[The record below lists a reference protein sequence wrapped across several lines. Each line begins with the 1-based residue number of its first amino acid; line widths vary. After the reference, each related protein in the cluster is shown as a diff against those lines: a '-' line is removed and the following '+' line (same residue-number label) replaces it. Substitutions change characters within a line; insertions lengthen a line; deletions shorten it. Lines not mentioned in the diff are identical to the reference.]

1 MCECLKI
8 GKNGSSGILCLV
20 CWHQELSLLYPM
32 DILIAH
38 HTIQDSNF
46 VLTRDDSGLESHDRG
61 SRGEDSM
68 GLVTLGSLLS
78 AQTGEDSQR
87 RPGLEPAA
95 LNISSTEGSIL
106 ALLKRTSLLNIVHT
120 STKRRKVILTLKWEK
135 YSNIKFFRW
144 VSPSAE
150 TK

>member
-1 MCECLKI
+1 MAPLGSCALCADT
-8 GKNGSSGILCLV
+8 KNSLFFTPWTSWL
-20 CWHQELSLLYPM
+20 HTTLS
-32 DILIAH
+32 
-38 HTIQDSNF
+38 QDPNF
-46 VLTRDDSGLESHDRG
+46 VLTRDDSGLESLDRD

-95 LNISSTEGSIL
+95 LNISSIEGSIL

-120 STKRRKVILTLKWEK
+120 STERRKVVLTLKWEK
-135 YSNIKFFRW
+135 YSTIKFFRW
-144 VSPSAE
+144 VNTSAE